1 MCSENEAQIRQSEN
15 YSINAHRQSRAK
27 IFCVQVGIAA
37 AGDMNEAEICYA
49 LSERLRMKELI
60 ADGAEEK
67 RKSSQNPLKAKEK
80 GGLCRL

>member
-1 MCSENEAQIRQSEN
+1 MTP
-15 YSINAHRQSRAK
+15 
-27 IFCVQVGIAA
+27 

-49 LSERLRMKELI
+49 LPERLRMKELI

-67 RKSSQNPLKAKEK
+67 RKSSQNPLKAKER

>member
-37 AGDMNEAEICYA
+37 AGDMNEAEICYV
-49 LSERLRMKELI
+49 
-60 ADGAEEK
+60 GAAENE
-67 RKSSQNPLKAKEK
+67 
-80 GGLCRL
+80 GTHC